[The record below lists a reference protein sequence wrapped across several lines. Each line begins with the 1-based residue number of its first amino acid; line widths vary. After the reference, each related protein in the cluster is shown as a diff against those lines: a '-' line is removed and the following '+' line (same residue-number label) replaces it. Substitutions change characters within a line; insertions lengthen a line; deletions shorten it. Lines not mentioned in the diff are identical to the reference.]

1 MVIKSPAK
9 INLALQIN
17 GLRDDGYHLLRM
29 VNLPLELHDVIEID
43 TSPYYGVTH
52 ITCDEMRLLGLRS
65 NLCTRAVDLLRDHF
79 HFKNHFMIHIHKEI
93 PFAAGLG
100 GGSSNAAVVLIALNK
115 MLKLGLTE
123 DQLCELALPLGS
135 DIPFFIRGGSALAEG
150 IGDKLT
156 PIHPKKQY
164 GCLLIK
170 PDAGLSTKDVYLR
183 CDDFDRLPID
193 IDNVVKGLE
202 EGDEELIA
210 KSFGNDLYPASCA
223 LLPEVKDVVDTLR
236 ADGFPLAAMSGS
248 GSCCFAL
255 STDMKKLKAE
265 EKKFEKKGYDTI
277 LTHTLLTHL

>member
-65 NLCTRAVDLLRDHF
+65 NLCTRAVDLLRE
-79 HFKNHFMIHIHKEI
+79 HFKFQNHFMIHIHKEI

-100 GGSSNAAVVLIALNK
+100 GGSSNGAVVLIALNK
-115 MLKLGLTE
+115 MLKLGLTT

-164 GCLLIK
+164 HCLLVK
-170 PDAGLSTKDVYLR
+170 PEAGLSTKDVYQH
-183 CDDFDRLPID
+183 CDDYERLPIN
-193 IDNVVKGLE
+193 IDDVVKGLE
-202 EGDEELIA
+202 SGDDELIA

-223 LLPEVKDVVDTLR
+223 LLPEVKEVVDTLR

-255 STDMKKLKAE
+255 SLDAKKLKAE
-265 EKKFEKKGYDTI
+265 EKKFAKKGYDVI
-277 LTHTLLTHL
+277 LTRTAI